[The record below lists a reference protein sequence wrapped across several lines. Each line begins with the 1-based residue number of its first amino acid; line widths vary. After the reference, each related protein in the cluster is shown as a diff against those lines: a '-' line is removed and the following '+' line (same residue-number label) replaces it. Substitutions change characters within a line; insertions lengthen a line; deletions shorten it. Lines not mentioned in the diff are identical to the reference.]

1 MKNIVFFTCVFSIF
15 FFLYCNTDSAKYSS
29 ESVIADLI
37 QKFPQ
42 LPRGKG
48 NQTAFYEHI
57 RTVSFGNNGLLQL
70 QLWATPDSVEEKQQ
84 ILILINEKKEPYAL
98 PLFSNL
104 YKSYWNF
111 EFEVSPTDTSTYVNT
126 TFQKEFTSAFDSLGF
141 TEKPKV
147 CLSILAEFL
156 LSIMRTEV
164 VREQDSL
171 DFKEVVDRYV
181 RNKSYAET
189 RNSCI
194 LRQQKTFNE
203 ILKEIRPNESYHRYN
218 ACWDKQNHRIYQI
231 VNTNPN
237 NSVKYNCLFK
247 IYRQDCNHWSVG
259 F

>member
-1 MKNIVFFTCVFSIF
+1 MRKIIFVISVCLIVIF
-15 FFLYCNTDSAKYSS
+15 FNCNTDSDKYNP
-29 ESVIADLI
+29 ELAITGLI

-42 LPRGKG
+42 LPRGKS

-147 CLSILAEFL
+147 CI
-156 LSIMRTEV
+156 I
-164 VREQDSL
+164 
-171 DFKEVVDRYV
+171 
-181 RNKSYAET
+181 
-189 RNSCI
+189 
-194 LRQQKTFNE
+194 
-203 ILKEIRPNESYHRYN
+203 
-218 ACWDKQNHRIYQI
+218 
-231 VNTNPN
+231 TN
-237 NSVKYNCLFK
+237 
-247 IYRQDCNHWSVG
+247 I
-259 F
+259 